1 MKNGNRLLEERFMP
15 TVVTKSITDPWQHW
29 IADHF
34 LTPACLK
41 ELKNVKHKEFQQIVG
56 KRVGNQRLFITEDH
70 ESLYPHLY
78 SLYRSL
84 HDGPYKQFFEECVGQ
99 SYSNL
104 FPRLEVISDV
114 GPFYL
119 EPHHDHLEKRLTAI
133 VYTDYQQLYPG
144 TELSDGSRIEAQDNR
159 CFFFVPEK
167 HTIHGYPATTFHQ
180 VRRCLQINYWTYDV
194 PR

>member
-1 MKNGNRLLEERFMP
+1 MP
-15 TVVTKSITDPWQHW
+15 TMKTRAIEQPWPHW
-29 IADHF
+29 ITDHF

-41 ELKNVKHKEFQQIVG
+41 ELKAVKHQEFQQIAG
-56 KRVGNQRLFITEDH
+56 KRVGNQRLFITDEH
-70 ESLYPHLY
+70 AETHPHLY
-78 SLYRSL
+78 DLYCSL
-84 HDGPYKQFFEECVGQ
+84 HNGHYKEFFEQHTGKD
-99 SYSNL
+99 YTGL

-159 CFFFVPEK
+159 CFFFEPSVD
-167 HTIHGYPATTFHQ
+167 TIHGYPATTFHQ